1 MVSTVNSIK
10 TQEELSRT
18 SPTPQ
23 QGGSNTQIG
32 NALNG
37 AGKEENVST
46 PDITLDN
53 IKDKAKR
60 TQPEVDK
67 ELNDIVKSY
76 NIPLEQVKK
85 LIARYGYTDEKLLT
99 IDLNEFNI
107 IKLCLSKA
115 LIFSY
120 NNGKV
125 DNKEL
130 ITKFLAYKWCIV
142 DANMTQEEAA
152 TLITQIDEDGVYAV
166 LKEKSIKDPQ
176 LKKLIGNRDIKQLD
190 TKELKTVLQTL
201 ITSNLNKSKQKNPR
215 AFLDFY
221 AVLINKCNDDDKN
234 KFFAAFAEL
243 LKDKK
248 FMEQIQEAFGETVKS
263 FIDAN
268 KLLEFVN
275 GGGAKTLTKMGFNE
289 KSIAIIKQSAYVGLE
304 KEQFGQLLD
313 TITKTIQ
320 EKLTP
325 EKLAVFFKAM
335 TGSKLNAQE
344 QKIYSEIA
352 NDINSA
358 VELVAAGLER
368 KQNGETENNDKLYGI
383 NNALNDK
390 GLSDYAY
397 DKLNEMYEQNPEM
410 FNSMSKD
417 EFIKNLNEITDN
429 KFGEHIGDTNPDNLY
444 NKENADIV
452 QEHQTQ
458 EIGFASQI
466 TIAQVDTANEY
477 IQIFQTQQNESE
489 KDNNTFKIVGKQ
501 DKDSSKYDKL
511 FDLTDRT
518 IISNDNLLIR
528 ALEKGKI
535 TIGYLGENFNH
546 LCNMGK
552 KIVFKVLDYNPSHRI
567 AWVQDWGSSELI
579 EYVALKDKLDKDEIQ
594 NLNVDTATKQ
604 IIMNECEKN
613 NKPEVA

>member
-1 MVSTVNSIK
+1 MEPKVNGIK
-10 TQEELSRT
+10 TQDLKT
-18 SPTPQ
+18 S
-23 QGGSNTQIG
+23 GGSNTPD
-32 NALNG
+32 
-37 AGKEENVST
+37 VSKY
-46 PDITLDN
+46 ISGQYSHLGSVDN
-53 IKDKAKR
+53 QNTDDVKTKAKR
-60 TQPEVDK
+60 TQQDVDK

-76 NIPLEQVKK
+76 NLPLEQVKK

-120 NNGKV
+120 NNEKV

-166 LKEKSIKDPQ
+166 LKEKSIKDPK

-190 TKELKTVLQTL
+190 AKELKTVLQTL

-221 AVLINKCNDDDKN
+221 AVLINKCIDNDKN

-248 FMEQIQEAFGETVKS
+248 FMEQIQDAFGETVKS

-275 GGGAKTLTKMGFNE
+275 GGGAKTLTKMGFNK
-289 KSIAIIKQSAYVGLE
+289 KSIAVIKQSAYVGLG

-313 TITKTIQ
+313 TITQTIQ

-325 EKLAVFFKAM
+325 EKLAVFFKSM
-335 TGSKLNAQE
+335 TGDKLNAQE

-410 FNSMSKD
+410 FNGMSKN
-417 EFIKNLNEITDN
+417 EFIKNLNEISDN

-444 NKENADIV
+444 HKESEILAQEDKKADF
-452 QEHQTQ
+452 
-458 EIGFASQI
+458 GFATTTTAAQI
-466 TIAQVDTANEY
+466 DNANEY
-477 IQIFQTQQNESE
+477 IQFFQAQQQEAEPVSRLE
-489 KDNNTFKIVGKQ
+489 FVGKQ
-501 DKDSSKYDKL
+501 QTVPSK
-511 FDLTDRT
+511 TDEFVT
-518 IISNDNLLIR
+518 ATKR
-528 ALEKGKI
+528 ALVSNSVLFARAWAEGMLKIDDLGKD
-535 TIGYLGENFNH
+535 FNH
-546 LCNMGK
+546 LCDEGVR
-552 KIVFKVLDYNPSHRI
+552 IVKTFLRDNPLYRKDLAEKWGNSELLNYVAQKDNLDDKEIMELKNLDMASKLVAMNKNNDKNNEKPSH
-567 AWVQDWGSSELI
+567 EL
-579 EYVALKDKLDKDEIQ
+579 
-594 NLNVDTATKQ
+594 T
-604 IIMNECEKN
+604 
-613 NKPEVA
+613 

>member
-1 MVSTVNSIK
+1 MEPKVNGIK
-10 TQEELSRT
+10 TQDLKT
-18 SPTPQ
+18 S
-23 QGGSNTQIG
+23 GGSNTPD
-32 NALNG
+32 
-37 AGKEENVST
+37 VSKY
-46 PDITLDN
+46 ISGQYSHLGSVDN
-53 IKDKAKR
+53 QNTDDVKTKAKR
-60 TQPEVDK
+60 TQQDVDK

-76 NIPLEQVKK
+76 NLPLEQVKK

-120 NNGKV
+120 NNEKV

-166 LKEKSIKDPQ
+166 LKEKSIKDPK

-190 TKELKTVLQTL
+190 AKELKTVLQTL

-221 AVLINKCNDDDKN
+221 AVLINKCIDNDKN

-248 FMEQIQEAFGETVKS
+248 FMEQIQDAFGETVKS

-275 GGGAKTLTKMGFNE
+275 GGGAKTLTKMGFNK
-289 KSIAIIKQSAYVGLE
+289 KSIAVIKQSAYVGLG

-313 TITKTIQ
+313 TITQTIQ

-325 EKLAVFFKAM
+325 EKLAVFFKSM
-335 TGSKLNAQE
+335 TGDKLNAQE

-410 FNSMSKD
+410 FNGMSKN
-417 EFIKNLNEITDN
+417 EFIKNLNEISDN

-444 NKENADIV
+444 HKESEILAQEDKKADF
-452 QEHQTQ
+452 
-458 EIGFASQI
+458 GFATTTTAAQI
-466 TIAQVDTANEY
+466 DNANEY
-477 IQIFQTQQNESE
+477 IQFFQAQQSESEQQENAFEYVGKLKTTDLSGVTTRTLASNRELFARAWAEGILKIEDLGKDFNHICDEAVQKVWDYLDRNKLNRGNILANWSNAVLSSEAAIEYNMNTEEIADLGLDSARKKVLTNIYEKLHQNEKPKHE
-489 KDNNTFKIVGKQ
+489 
-501 DKDSSKYDKL
+501 
-511 FDLTDRT
+511 LT
-518 IISNDNLLIR
+518 
-528 ALEKGKI
+528 
-535 TIGYLGENFNH
+535 
-546 LCNMGK
+546 
-552 KIVFKVLDYNPSHRI
+552 
-567 AWVQDWGSSELI
+567 
-579 EYVALKDKLDKDEIQ
+579 
-594 NLNVDTATKQ
+594 
-604 IIMNECEKN
+604 
-613 NKPEVA
+613 